1 MEKLQ
6 IIFKGKCISKQMA
19 PEAVVEKIPNLLIS
33 TNDSG
38 NQDHKTLLA
47 AYSKLDQYLETN
59 NLKHPVVVVVVLVL
73 VLVVV
78 IVELPYV

>member
-1 MEKLQ
+1 
-6 IIFKGKCISKQMA
+6 MA

-59 NLKHPVVVVVVLVL
+59 NLKHPVVVVVLVL
-73 VLVVV
+73 VVVVVLVVVLVVVV